1 MTVELIT
8 LTEDILPVQ
17 DTPTHQS
24 RLFATMKIKGGK
36 DTKFQIDTGATC
48 NVLKKSELNGTKYER
63 KIKPIAQVLKMYNNS
78 AINPLGKCKSST
90 TKSCLQEEI

>member
-63 KIKPIAQVLKMYNNS
+63 KIKPTAQENLKCT
-78 AINPLGKCKSST
+78 IILPLTLSGNARFNCKI
-90 TKSCLQEEI
+90 L